1 MYIFSESK
9 DPDAYLA
16 NPLSCYVGNS
26 DNALWN
32 FLEDAFMNDEIEEVI
47 IDLIAPLAAEIIY
60 SLLVPE
66 QLFKPVRTIRG
77 LLRGAH
83 SFASFHDTLRLTIT
97 LYCFSNVPLSSFW
110 MPSVLLSILL
120 KVSTLHVMQ
129 YHLYFSEVNRSLPIT
144 IDG

>member
-1 MYIFSESK
+1 MFVYIVPAAHKELKPDRSLSLFLIHIFSESK

-32 FLEDAFMNDEIEEVI
+32 FLEDAFMNDEIEDVI

-83 SFASFHDTLRLTIT
+83 SFASFHDILRLIIS
-97 LYCFSNVPLSSFW
+97 LFLRRSS
-110 MPSVLLSILL
+110 
-120 KVSTLHVMQ
+120 
-129 YHLYFSEVNRSLPIT
+129 E
-144 IDG
+144 